1 MRWRRLYIEAL
12 SHELKIKAKHEDL
25 VSDSVDAEQRVR
37 VQVSVMTCD
46 LTETLMLQIQDLA
59 NACCEQERLKT
70 GLGVLLEAVFSGS
83 ASSEPLLFNFVN
95 VFRSSV
101 ERKTSHKRKN
111 TALMS
116 LQPRLLFDTVKSS

>member
-1 MRWRRLYIEAL
+1 LYLEAL

-59 NACCEQERLKT
+59 NACCEQERLKI

-83 ASSEPLLFNFVN
+83 ASSEPLLFNFVD

-101 ERKTSHKRKN
+101 ERKTSHRRKN

-116 LQPRLLFDTVKSS
+116 LQPRLLFDTVKPS